1 MMKKNPFKQ
10 TFYFGLTL
18 ILSPF
23 IIIGICFLLFK
34 VTPSSPKPKKVQVI
48 KEVVFAPDNVIEHD
62 TVYVEKP
69 KPIVVPKITL
79 KVVEPIKIDTV
90 KVIDTSNLI
99 N

>member
-1 MMKKNPFKQ
+1 MTRKNTFKK

-18 ILSPF
+18 FLSPF
-23 IIIGICFLLFK
+23 IATGVILLLIF
-34 VTPSSPKPKKVQVI
+34 VNQSPKPKKVQVI

-69 KPIVVPKITL
+69 KPIVLPKITP

-90 KVIDTSNLI
+90 KVIDTSNQI